1 MDKAL
6 SDFKDTMRIYKLEE
20 MTEHYQDIL
29 RDVEL
34 WSSEFKSG
42 EPPKQ
47 KEIAYFFSWYS
58 FNFVLKRKQILNP
71 YYILIFSDLNIDLL
85 DLSERLGSNNFYNP
99 GRGSSMWGLVGLAA
113 SVYSDVALWLRMI
126 GEDGSPLPSARL
138 VS

>member
-47 KEIAYFFSWYS
+47 KEIAYFFS
-58 FNFVLKRKQILNP
+58 
-71 YYILIFSDLNIDLL
+71 
-85 DLSERLGSNNFYNP
+85 
-99 GRGSSMWGLVGLAA
+99 
-113 SVYSDVALWLRMI
+113 
-126 GEDGSPLPSARL
+126 
-138 VS
+138 